1 MTVRLRPHHL
11 LCLLTYA
18 GRGYT
23 PAFVANL
30 DAVAARIAAGE
41 AIEIVAGPDDI
52 CTPVRDDPSHHCHDQ
67 GIRRRDRLA
76 AAEVSKLLH
85 TPLVAGRHIALTP
98 DRLRL
103 MRAAFAGGRI
113 RAACTACSWQTLCD
127 DLAAGGFR
135 ETRLSHGA

>member
-1 MTVRLRPHHL
+1 M
-11 LCLLTYA
+11 
-18 GRGYT
+18 
-23 PAFVANL
+23 ANL